1 MYQLG
6 WAKVDLGIE
15 PAGRAMNGY
24 GMWNHRARGQQT
36 PLYARA
42 WYVADADG
50 RAAIICCV
58 DLAMVLHT
66 MRSGVVAALRAELG
80 DTFLEEAF
88 VLTCTH
94 THSAPGGCGHEAL
107 YNVVTPG
114 FVPEHLDAVVTA
126 CTAAILEARSSAA
139 PTDLAIGNADFAPEA
154 EVAWNRSLASYLRN
168 PESTPLADTEAHLA
182 LDRTMNVLTAR
193 RNGELTSML
202 SLFGVHCTSLGNTL
216 ERHDGDNKGYA
227 AAAVEATLA
236 ADGVGNPVAI
246 FAQATAGDVS
256 PHYHGPGDVARR
268 KRISGEAEYVEAER
282 NGTVQRDA
290 AIAAARA
297 DGSLSDA
304 GSSIEG
310 SIDGVL
316 TYIDF
321 TDVEADARFA
331 GGVTGARTGKPCH
344 GVAFFA
350 GTRVD
355 GPGMPKPIA
364 VAARLQSRLLR
375 WRRLR
380 RVDRMPAAE
389 AEAMRRLYETQDPKD
404 ILMEDEP
411 KLQLGTPIA
420 KSMVPDWADPSAAE
434 LKRQAKIGAL
444 DRSSLVPT
452 VLPIQIVRIGTL
464 ALVCCPG
471 EFTTM
476 SGRRVVDT
484 VRPVLEADGVT
495 NVLFM
500 SYCNDYMGYVTTH
513 QEYDEQAY
521 EGGHT
526 IFGRWTLAA
535 FQTRFER
542 LAQQLVK
549 PTVERDYDSE
559 TRPAPQ
565 PADELA
571 LRSNLPVP

>member
-1 MYQLG
+1 
-6 WAKVDLGIE
+6 
-15 PAGRAMNGY
+15 
-24 GMWNHRARGQQT
+24 
-36 PLYARA
+36 
-42 WYVADADG
+42 
-50 RAAIICCV
+50 
-58 DLAMVLHT
+58 
-66 MRSGVVAALRAELG
+66 
-80 DTFLEEAF
+80 
-88 VLTCTH
+88 
-94 THSAPGGCGHEAL
+94 
-107 YNVVTPG
+107 
-114 FVPEHLDAVVTA
+114 
-126 CTAAILEARSSAA
+126 
-139 PTDLAIGNADFAPEA
+139 
-154 EVAWNRSLASYLRN
+154 
-168 PESTPLADTEAHLA
+168 
-182 LDRTMNVLTAR
+182 
-193 RNGELTSML
+193 
-202 SLFGVHCTSLGNTL
+202 
-216 ERHDGDNKGYA
+216 
-227 AAAVEATLA
+227 
-236 ADGVGNPVAI
+236 
-246 FAQATAGDVS
+246 
-256 PHYHGPGDVARR
+256 
-268 KRISGEAEYVEAER
+268 
-282 NGTVQRDA
+282 
-290 AIAAARA
+290 
-297 DGSLSDA
+297 
-304 GSSIEG
+304 
-310 SIDGVL
+310 
-316 TYIDF
+316 
-321 TDVEADARFA
+321 
-331 GGVTGARTGKPCH
+331 
-344 GVAFFA
+344 
-350 GTRVD
+350 
-355 GPGMPKPIA
+355 
-364 VAARLQSRLLR
+364 
-375 WRRLR
+375 
-380 RVDRMPAAE
+380 MPAAE

-404 ILMEDEP
+404 ILMEDSP
-411 KLQLGTPIA
+411 SCSWGTPIA
-420 KSMVPDWADPSAAE
+420 KSMVPDPSAAE